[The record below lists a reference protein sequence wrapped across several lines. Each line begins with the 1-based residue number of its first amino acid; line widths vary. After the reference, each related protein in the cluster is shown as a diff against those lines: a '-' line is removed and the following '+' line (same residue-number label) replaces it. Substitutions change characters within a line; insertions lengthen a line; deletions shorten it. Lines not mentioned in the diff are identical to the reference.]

1 MSFTEV
7 NKTKPFWNLRV
18 PLVVHY
24 KTVFPLRYK
33 SITSAKAEGRQRRA
47 IYVHLITWETQFT
60 RVWLRFVREN
70 QEWRVKEH
78 LICLYLHA

>member
-18 PLVVHY
+18 PRVVHD

-47 IYVHLITWETQFT
+47 IYVHLIT
-60 RVWLRFVREN
+60 
-70 QEWRVKEH
+70 
-78 LICLYLHA
+78 